1 MLGLVVLVLV
11 ASEERLLLREAMIL
25 GGFQE
30 RLERLVPVVIGS
42 SCDGDLLGLLVLGK
56 R

>member
-30 RLERLVPVVIGS
+30 RLERLVPVVTGS